1 MDNLRPETAK
11 AHLPSWGF
19 VDAKTEIDVLI
30 VDDSESDRVTYSRYL
45 QSDSKQSY
53 CILESETLEE
63 GLELWRSQQP
73 DIVLIDLNLP
83 DGDGLEFLA
92 AINVE
97 LVGDRVPVI
106 VLTGQGN
113 EKMAVNAMKL
123 GAADYLV
130 KADITAKSLVTT
142 IRQVLRETMLN
153 RQLRRSQQQQ
163 ILISEISLRIREF
176 TDLDDISNAIIKEV
190 RQFISADRAIIYKF
204 NPDMSGTIVAEDIV
218 SPWLSCLNVQ
228 VEDTCFQENLGGAYC
243 EGRIFVANDIY
254 AANLTACHLQ
264 LLERFQVRANLVVPI
279 LLPNV
284 EQQTQTLWGLLI
296 LHQCLSPRVWEES
309 DIQLLQQ
316 LSVKLS
322 ISIKQAITY
331 QQVQNELAERK
342 WVETLLLN
350 QQVDIEDRND
360 LLEGTNDELQCT
372 IEELRVSNEEQISQ
386 HRQLEYEQYRYQNLF
401 EFAPDGYLVTDLSG
415 KILEVNQ
422 IILELLAIN
431 REFILGK
438 PLIVFVTSDN
448 RDLFYS
454 QLNYQLSPNPAKT
467 TWEIALINHQGDTF
481 PAEISVTKNIN
492 LANNETQLFWIIRDI
507 SDRKRAEQEL
517 LQLNQSLEAKVTE
530 RTQAIQLQLQMLEQV
545 HDAVIST
552 TMDGTIQSWNIGAE
566 RIYEYKS
573 NEAIGQNVSMLYL
586 NEDLALM
593 EPIVFRPLFENGT
606 HEVELRNRTKSG
618 KTIYIRLRLS
628 LVRDALG
635 QPIRLIGCSN
645 NISDRKQSENTLRES
660 QILLQ
665 TVLDTFPLSVF
676 WKDRQ
681 SVVLGCNQ
689 LFALTCGMNSPLEA
703 IGKSDFDFAC
713 NEEEALAYL
722 ADDQQVME
730 SGLAK
735 LNIEEQITL
744 ASGEQQ
750 WLQTNK
756 IPLRDAEGNVIGV
769 MGTFQDISDRKVAEK
784 TLKQQ
789 LAAIEA
795 AIDGIAILQNNKYI
809 YLNQAHLEI
818 FGYDHPDEL
827 LGKSWTKLY
836 SSEELTRFEQ
846 EVFPVLQRDRSWQ
859 GEAIAIRKNGSAFD
873 EELSLTTTD
882 TGLLIVVCR
891 NISDRKQSEL
901 QLHKTTDR
909 LALALNS
916 GTIGCWEWDIQEN
929 ILVWDDRMYE
939 LYGALKET
947 DSHLPYHIWA
957 NAIHP
962 DDRDATETLLQ
973 QTVLGQAEYNCEFR
987 VIYPD
992 LSIHFIKA
1000 YGKIKRDTQGNAQS
1014 MIGINFDITDRKQA
1028 EQIILQQA
1036 NRETLLR
1043 GITQR
1048 IRQSLELPVIF
1059 DTACQEIQ
1067 QLLQCDRVGIFK
1079 FYPESN
1085 FDDGEFVA
1093 ESVVDEFSSAME
1105 VPIHDHCFGE
1115 NYAAAYAQGR
1125 VQVVNDIDNAG
1136 LTDCHRDVLAQFQIR
1151 ANLVIP
1157 LLCGNN
1163 LWGLV
1168 CIHQCANT
1176 RQWQEHE
1183 INLIQQIANQLAI
1196 AIQQASLYEQLQDE
1210 LLIRQ
1215 QSQWKI
1221 AQQLREQQTLATIT
1235 NKIRESLSVKE
1246 ILAVVTQQVK
1256 DVLSGD
1262 RVIVFQLFDNGNSQ
1276 IVEES
1281 VHSNFPNLKALNW
1294 ENEVWSQE
1302 ILDCYWQGKPRIVP
1316 DVMNDIW
1323 TECLVEYSIEGQIK
1337 SKIIAPILL
1346 ESHISENHRW
1356 IATDGSKKLWGVL
1369 VVHACAEPR
1378 EWQDSEAQLLQQIAN
1393 QLAIAIQQASL
1404 YEQIQADLSIRKQTE
1419 IQLLKV
1425 NDELLRATKLK
1436 DEFLANMSHELRTP
1450 LNSILGLSNVLGEQV
1465 LGSLNERQTK
1475 AIGTVESSGEHLLSL
1490 INDILDLSKISS
1502 GMMELNIESVS
1513 VKNLCD
1519 SSLVFVKQQ
1528 AFQKQVQIN
1537 SNIPKNINKINVEE
1551 RRIRQVLINL
1561 LTNAV
1566 KFTPSQGQV
1575 NLLVAVGGGDT
1586 WQGEATIPQR
1596 IKLMNSPMI
1605 VFQVVD
1611 TGIGIAPND
1620 LQRLFQPFVQVSS
1633 SLNRQYEG
1641 TGLGLALVKQIVEL
1655 HGGQVMAESDIGK
1668 GSCFSVALPYEMSQ
1682 YSAPESPTASTTL
1695 PPLSIDPDHAPLILL
1710 AEDNEANIQTFTSYL
1725 TAINY
1730 RIVTARNGE
1739 EAVAMA
1745 KAESPD
1751 IILMDIQMPDMDGL
1765 EAIALI
1771 RADETI
1777 AAIPIIALTALAME
1791 GDRERCLEAGANE
1804 YLAKPVKFRQLN
1816 TAIQQILASL

>member
-1 MDNLRPETAK
+1 MNQSSDLIVIYPQKFLTTSTLTLLELQAAIIREPLVVPADATVMEAIALMSIGRSQCDAENYSDNHQQQFQQEARSSCVLVLEDEKLIGIVTERDVVRLSAQRQDLDRLLVREVMAHPVVTMRESDLTDLFLAVNLLQQYRIR
-11 AHLPSWGF
+11 HLPLLDDQDLLVGMLTHESLRQISRPIDLMRLRLVSEVMTSDVVCAAPENSMLAIAQLMAEQKISSVMIVEPSITDPSLQIPVGIVTERDVVQF
-19 VDAKTEIDVLI
+19 QALGLNLETCMAHTVMSTPIFSVKPENNLLAVQQIMEQRLIRRLAVTGEFGELLGIVTQTNLLQALNPTEIYNLAKVLEAK
-30 VDDSESDRVTYSRYL
+30 VE
-45 QSDSKQSY
+45 Q
-53 CILESETLEE
+53 LESE
-63 GLELWRSQQP
+63 
-73 DIVLIDLNLP
+73 
-83 DGDGLEFLA
+83 
-92 AINVE
+92 
-97 LVGDRVPVI
+97 
-106 VLTGQGN
+106 
-113 EKMAVNAMKL
+113 K
-123 GAADYLV
+123 
-130 KADITAKSLVTT
+130 VT
-142 IRQVLRETMLN
+142 
-153 RQLRRSQQQQ
+153 
-163 ILISEISLRIREF
+163 
-176 TDLDDISNAIIKEV
+176 
-190 RQFISADRAIIYKF
+190 
-204 NPDMSGTIVAEDIV
+204 
-218 SPWLSCLNVQ
+218 
-228 VEDTCFQENLGGAYC
+228 
-243 EGRIFVANDIY
+243 
-254 AANLTACHLQ
+254 
-264 LLERFQVRANLVVPI
+264 LLENRNVDLESQV
-279 LLPNV
+279 
-284 EQQTQTLWGLLI
+284 
-296 LHQCLSPRVWEES
+296 
-309 DIQLLQQ
+309 
-316 LSVKLS
+316 K
-322 ISIKQAITY
+322 
-331 QQVQNELAERK
+331 ER
-342 WVETLLLN
+342 TAS
-350 QQVDIEDRND
+350 
-360 LLEGTNDELQCT
+360 LLEAEKALQ
-372 IEELRVSNEEQISQ
+372 
-386 HRQLEYEQYRYQNLF
+386 
-401 EFAPDGYLVTDLSG
+401 
-415 KILEVNQ
+415 
-422 IILELLAIN
+422 
-431 REFILGK
+431 
-438 PLIVFVTSDN
+438 
-448 RDLFYS
+448 
-454 QLNYQLSPNPAKT
+454 
-467 TWEIALINHQGDTF
+467 
-481 PAEISVTKNIN
+481 
-492 LANNETQLFWIIRDI
+492 
-507 SDRKRAEQEL
+507 
-517 LQLNQSLEAKVTE
+517 QLNQSLEVKVQE
-530 RTQAIQLQLQMLEQV
+530 RTQEVQLQAQMLEQI

-552 TMDGTIQSWNIGAE
+552 ALDGTILAWNIGAE
-566 RIYEYKS
+566 ILYEYKS
-573 NEAIGQNVSMLYL
+573 DEAIGQNVSMLYL
-586 NEDLALM
+586 AEDLPLM
-593 EPIVFRPLFENGT
+593 ESEVFSPLIEKGT
-606 HEVELRNRTKSG
+606 HEVELRHRTKSG
-618 KTIYIRLRLS
+618 NIIYISLRLS
-628 LVRDALG
+628 VVWDAMG
-635 QPIRLIGCSN
+635 NPIRLIGCSN
-645 NISDRKQSENTLRES
+645 NISDSKQAENALRES
-660 QILLQ
+660 QALLQ
-665 TVLDTFPLSVF
+665 TVLDAFPLSVF

-681 SVVLGCNQ
+681 SVILGCNQ
-689 LFALTCGMNSPLEA
+689 LFAMTCGLKSPLEA
-703 IGKSDFDFAC
+703 IGKSDFDFDC
-713 NEEEALAYL
+713 TEDEALAYS
-722 ADDQQVME
+722 ADDQKIME

-827 LGKSWTKLY
+827 LGKSWTELY
-836 SSEELTRFEQ
+836 SSEELARFEQ

-882 TGLLIVVCR
+882 TGLLICVCR

-901 QLHKTTDR
+901 QLQNATER

-916 GTIGCWEWDIQEN
+916 GAIGCWEWDIQQN
-929 ILVWDDRMYE
+929 FLVWDDRMYE
-939 LYGALKET
+939 LYGYSQET
-947 DSHLPYHIWA
+947 YSHLPYEIWSDT
-957 NAIHP
+957 IHP
-962 DDRDATETLLQ
+962 DDREVTESILQ
-973 QTVLGQAEYNCEFR
+973 QAVLGQVEYDCEFR

-992 LSIHFIKA
+992 CSIHFIKA
-1000 YGKIKRDTQGNAQS
+1000 YGKIKRDTQGKAES
-1014 MIGINFDITDRKQA
+1014 MVGVNFDISDRKQA
-1028 EQIILQQA
+1028 ELIILQQA

-1048 IRQSLELPVIF
+1048 IRQSLDLSIIF

-1093 ESVVDEFSSAME
+1093 ESVVEGFSSAME
-1105 VPIHDHCFGE
+1105 VHIHDHCFGE
-1115 NYAAAYAQGR
+1115 GYAAAYAQGR
-1125 VQVVNDIDNAG
+1125 IQVVNDIDNAG
-1136 LTDCHRDVLAQFQIR
+1136 LMDCHRDVLAQFQIR

-1157 LLCGNN
+1157 LLCGNS
-1163 LWGLV
+1163 LWGLL
-1168 CIHQCANT
+1168 CIHQCAHT

-1196 AIQQASLYEQLQDE
+1196 AIQQASLYEQLQEE

-1215 QSQWKI
+1215 QSQLKI
-1221 AQQLREQQTLATIT
+1221 AQQLRQQQTLATIT
-1235 NKIRESLSVKE
+1235 NKIRESLSIKE

-1256 DVLSGD
+1256 DVLSSD

-1281 VHSNFPNLKALNW
+1281 VHSNFPNLKDLNW
-1294 ENEVWSQE
+1294 EDEVWSQE

-1346 ESHISENHRW
+1346 EPHINENHRW
-1356 IATDGSKKLWGVL
+1356 VATEGSKKLWGVL

-1404 YEQIQADLSIRKQTE
+1404 YEQVQADLSIRKQTE

-1450 LNSILGLSNVLGEQV
+1450 LNSILGLSNALGEQL
-1465 LGSLNERQTK
+1465 LGSLNEKQTK

-1502 GMMELNIESVS
+1502 GMMELNAESVS

-1528 AFQKQVQIN
+1528 AFKKQVQLN
-1537 SNIPKNINKINVEE
+1537 SNIPKNINNINVEE

-1566 KFTPSQGQV
+1566 KFTPSKGQV
-1575 NLLVAVGGGDT
+1575 NLLIAVGKGDT
-1586 WQGEATIPQR
+1586 WQGGATIPQR

-1655 HGGQVMAESDIGK
+1655 HGGQVMAESELGK
-1668 GSCFSVALPYEMSQ
+1668 GSSFSVALPYEMSQ
-1682 YSAPESPTASTTL
+1682 SSAPESTTVSTTL
-1695 PPLSIDPDHAPLILL
+1695 PPVVIDPDHAPLILL

-1730 RIVTARNGE
+1730 RIVVARNGI

-1745 KAESPD
+1745 KSESPD
-1751 IILMDIQMPDMDGL
+1751 IIIMDIQMPGMDGL
-1765 EAIALI
+1765 EAIRLI
-1771 RADETI
+1771 RADESI

-1791 GDRERCLEAGANE
+1791 GDRERCLKAGANE
-1804 YLAKPVKFRQLN
+1804 YLAKPIKFRQLN
-1816 TAIQQILASL
+1816 TAIQQILTDD